1 MRGEG
6 EAGEA
11 GIDWS
16 LRGRAACAEQLLTLN
31 VCPEEKIVKRKS
43 DSDVICV
50 GITYSRLV
58 PIMIDVFLVKN
69 SSNFLATPTPRN
81 NSDYS

>member
-11 GIDWS
+11 GIHWS
-16 LRGRAACAEQLLTLN
+16 LGRRAAGAEQLLALN

-43 DSDVICV
+43 DRDVA
-50 GITYSRLV
+50 ITCSRLV
-58 PIMIDVFLVKN
+58 PIMIDVFLVVN
-69 SSNFLATPTPRN
+69 SLNFLGTPTPRN
-81 NSDYS
+81 YSN